1 MNISIFDVKPWEKN
15 LFSKALKKH
24 KVTYFTQPIQKVNI
38 KKLQKTEVISCFITS
53 KLDKKIIDQLPSLK
67 LVATRST
74 GFDHIDTETLEK
86 RAIKVMNV
94 PSYGEN
100 TVAEHTFALILTLS
114 RNIHQ
119 SYLRTLKHNFSIDGL
134 KGFDL
139 CQKTLGVI
147 GTGRI
152 GSHVVRIANGF
163 EMKVVA
169 YDGFPNKALAKQ
181 LCFTYVSLNELL
193 RQSDIITLHLPF
205 SKETEHIIN
214 LNNIKYIKKGALL
227 INTARGGLI
236 QTSALIKAL
245 DDKII
250 SEVGLDVLEE
260 ENLIL
265 EEHHLLSHGLK
276 HRKALGMIIKNHKLL
291 KRKNVIFTPHIAFFS
306 QEAVDRITK
315 STIENILAFHP

>member
-1 MNISIFDVKPWEKN
+1 MNISIFDIKPWEKN

-24 KVTYFTQPIQKVNI
+24 KVTYFTEPIQKVNI
-38 KKLQKTEVISCFITS
+38 KKLQKTEIISCFITS

-74 GFDHIDTETLEK
+74 GFDHLDTKTLEK

-119 SYLRTLKHNFSIDGL
+119 SYLRTLKNNFSIDGL

-152 GSHVVRIANGF
+152 GSHVVRIAKGF

-169 YDGFPNKALAKQ
+169 YDGYPNKVLAKQ
-181 LCFTYVSLNELL
+181 LDFKYVSLKDLL
-193 RQSDIITLHLPF
+193 RQSDIITLQSVRFTGFQVGIDEKRSVVVSMRGQARDYQSVALQSDQLGKTKGIRNPVFSGLTLDTFGRVQFEVTFNVDPALVSYGSASISSDTSSVDIGTSTFPF
-205 SKETEHIIN
+205 NPPT
-214 LNNIKYIKKGALL
+214 
-227 INTARGGLI
+227 R
-236 QTSALIKAL
+236 
-245 DDKII
+245 
-250 SEVGLDVLEE
+250 
-260 ENLIL
+260 
-265 EEHHLLSHGLK
+265 
-276 HRKALGMIIKNHKLL
+276 
-291 KRKNVIFTPHIAFFS
+291 
-306 QEAVDRITK
+306 
-315 STIENILAFHP
+315 

>member
-1 MNISIFDVKPWEKN
+1 MNISIFDIKPWEKN

-24 KVTYFTQPIQKVNI
+24 KVTYFTEPIQKVNI
-38 KKLQKTEVISCFITS
+38 KKLQKTEIISCFITS
-53 KLDKKIIDQLPSLK
+53 KLDKKIIDQLPNLK

-74 GFDHIDTETLEK
+74 GFDHLDTKTLEK
-86 RAIKVMNV
+86 RAIKVLNV

-152 GSHVVRIANGF
+152 GSHVVRIAKGF

-169 YDGFPNKALAKQ
+169 YDGYPNKALAKQ
-181 LCFTYVSLNELL
+181 LDFKYVSLKDLL

-265 EEHHLLSHGLK
+265 EEHHLLPHGLK
-276 HRKALGMIIKNHKLL
+276 HRKALGMVIKNHKLL
-291 KRKNVIFTPHIAFFS
+291 KRNNVIFTPHIAFFS